1 MSKGQPQGRGVGKD
15 DTDKVFKRLIKSQ
28 AIKTGLIQDIEDNI
42 LFIDKFG
49 KDKLSDM
56 ATNIILG
63 HLIQYTQKQCILHS
77 IPMVRIPSGYYW
89 DRHIMEWE
97 TEYTDMLVH
106 NDQKIVLVPK
116 GIVSFC
122 KAYMPDKYYNHFVL
136 NFMQQEHI
144 RLNSALVFK
153 RKDGTPYVTKKSI
166 KQTTSYSKE
175 FLIRFTNAHP
185 NILTLFKDR
194 TFVSSLSNEDISN
207 VDINVEEI
215 ALDLANR
222 LSSIPMGNESA
233 SAYHNIMIG
242 ILELLFYPHLISPYK
257 EREIHDGRKRIDIV
271 FENAAESN
279 TIFDRIINKHRIPC
293 PYVFMECKN
302 YSREVAN
309 PELDQL
315 AGRFSPRRGKMG
327 FLLCRKIDDMQLFMQ
342 RCKDTFND
350 DRGLI
355 IPLEDTDI
363 IELLNNIKPYTRNIY
378 LENFIQERIGK
389 IIM

>member
-1 MSKGQPQGRGVGKD
+1 M
-15 DTDKVFKRLIKSQ
+15 T
-28 AIKTGLIQDIEDNI
+28 
-42 LFIDKFG
+42 
-49 KDKLSDM
+49 
-56 ATNIILG
+56 
-63 HLIQYTQKQCILHS
+63 
-77 IPMVRIPSGYYW
+77 
-89 DRHIMEWE
+89 
-97 TEYTDMLVH
+97 
-106 NDQKIVLVPK
+106 
-116 GIVSFC
+116 
-122 KAYMPDKYYNHFVL
+122 DKYYNHFVL

-279 TIFDRIINKHRIPC
+279 TIFDRIINKHRIP
-293 PYVFMECKN
+293 
-302 YSREVAN
+302 
-309 PELDQL
+309 
-315 AGRFSPRRGKMG
+315 SP
-327 FLLCRKIDDMQLFMQ
+327 
-342 RCKDTFND
+342 
-350 DRGLI
+350 
-355 IPLEDTDI
+355 
-363 IELLNNIKPYTRNIY
+363 
-378 LENFIQERIGK
+378 
-389 IIM
+389 